1 MAITSKLGNL
11 GKNST
16 VFLVK
21 DKSMRLC
28 PVCLNNFTQLSA
40 CDDCKHTFGQSLQH
54 VNVSEQLHLE
64 DSDEIQCV
72 ECVHCGSSDESQLF
86 NTIHGLLCND
96 CIQGGK

>member
-1 MAITSKLGNL
+1 MAVTSKLGKL

-28 PVCLNNFTQLSA
+28 PICLNNFTQLSA
-40 CDDCKHTFGQSLQH
+40 CDDCKYSLGKSLQR
-54 VNVSEQLHLE
+54 VNSSERLPLE
-64 DSDEIQCV
+64 DLDEIQCV

-86 NTIHGLLCND
+86 NTIHGLLCHD